1 MKHVLPELIC
11 SNQTAYV
18 TNWCISENGRLI
30 CDVTE
35 MCDILDIA
43 GYLVTVD
50 IVKVSDSLDHDFLL
64 SVLKNGFG
72 KNFIHWIKILLD
84 NQQSYVINACIT
96 IRCFNFE
103 RDAGQGDPI
112 SAYLFTIALEVLLEL
127 IKNTA
132 DMRGITIFHHTFFLH
147 FLRGW
152 FNLFPW

>member
-1 MKHVLPELIC
+1 MKHALPELIC

-64 SVLKNGFG
+64 SVLKKRF
-72 KNFIHWIKILLD
+72 W
-84 NQQSYVINACIT
+84 
-96 IRCFNFE
+96 
-103 RDAGQGDPI
+103 
-112 SAYLFTIALEVLLEL
+112 
-127 IKNTA
+127 
-132 DMRGITIFHHTFFLH
+132 
-147 FLRGW
+147 
-152 FNLFPW
+152 